1 MLGEMMF
8 GSMPLKLAG
17 NSVKIHYIKSQQQL
31 LLTKIFI
38 AHHRPMPTCHVGNFS
53 ESCPVPVD
61 NYHNDYSSSVGTT
74 SDYGSSQLKMA
85 SLSPG

>member
-31 LLTKIFI
+31 ILTKIFT
-38 AHHRPMPTCHVGNFS
+38 AHHRPMPTCRVGNFT

-61 NYHNDYSSSVGTT
+61 DYYNDSMNSVGTT
-74 SDYGSSQLKMA
+74 SDYGSSHLKMA